1 MPGVAA
7 GTRNGVAPG
16 ATIHPIV
23 IFDCDG
29 KGGTTDVVMG
39 MQWLLNNVETPGVIL
54 MPFES
59 TYSRTFNMLLNQVCP
74 RCPLTIRQQMRL
86 AQRRET

>member
-1 MPGVAA
+1 M
-7 GTRNGVAPG
+7 APG

-39 MQWLLNNVETPGVIL
+39 MQWLLNNLETPGVIL

-59 TYSRTFNMLLNQVCP
+59 TYSRTFNMLLNQVCI
-74 RCPLTIRQQMRL
+74 RCSPS
-86 AQRRET
+86 AN